1 MARIFLYTVIA
12 LLLGASMGLLMK
24 DDPGYVL
31 VAFRGWTF
39 EATLGAMLLAL
50 LAIFIFIFTCL
61 WLLVLLNPLKLL
73 RRSTWRNMFGSRTAE
88 AASVRGVRQLLI
100 GNWQEAYR
108 LLVQHAPRVANPQ
121 LNYLLAALAAS
132 ERGDELGWRFC
143 LDQATKLAG
152 SEDGGVR
159 VLRAMLELRAGHVRE
174 AQVMLQALRR
184 AGTDGPLLL
193 RLLKDIYVRQGD
205 WQSLA
210 VILPQLEKQSVLG
223 EEEARTLGESVQLW
237 RLERASGESFES
249 LQEVW
254 LELPRPLRGSEVLVH
269 RYLECLL
276 RHGRDAEAASVLA
289 QFLKRNWSDNLVR
302 RVGLLNAADPQP
314 LLQLLEG
321 SLGERPDNAVLLLT
335 LGRLSQRSQQWSKA
349 RDYFEQAARR
359 ATEPDLTVE
368 ACAELAR
375 LLAGL
380 GEEEA
385 SLDSYRRALQLTAQK
400 YPELPLPQR

>member
-31 VAFRGWTF
+31 VSFRGWTF

-50 LAIFIFIFTCL
+50 LAIFMFIFTCL

-73 RRSTWRNMFGSRTAE
+73 RRSTWRAMFGSRNAE

-108 LLVQHAPRVANPQ
+108 LLVQHAPRVGNPQ

-143 LDQATKLAG
+143 LDQAAKLAG
-152 SEDGGVR
+152 SGDGGVR

-223 EEEARTLGESVQLW
+223 EEEALVLGESVQLW

-249 LQEVW
+249 LQDVW
-254 LELPRPLRGSEVLVH
+254 LELPRPLRGSEALVH

-335 LGRLSQRSQQWSKA
+335 LGRLSQRSQQWGKA

-375 LLAGL
+375 LLAWL

-385 SLDSYRRALQLTAQK
+385 SIDSYRRALQLTAQK
-400 YPELPLPQR
+400 LPELTLPQR